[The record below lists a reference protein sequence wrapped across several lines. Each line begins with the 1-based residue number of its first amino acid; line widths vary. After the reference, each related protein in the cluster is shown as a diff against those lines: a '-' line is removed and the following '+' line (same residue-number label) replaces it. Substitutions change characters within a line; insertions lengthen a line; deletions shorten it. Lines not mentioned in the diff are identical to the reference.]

1 MLIPIPRM
9 PKYFIYPLLIV
20 CVSVPFIIANVVYEI
35 NTLHFHLVGIAC
47 VIGFQIYNSRRSF
60 NTCGTCG
67 HERHMH
73 DKKDL
78 LRRGHP
84 ALTRI
89 VCDDYKKGKWERNYQ
104 NKYWNGEDTIEKWD
118 TKRDR

>member
-1 MLIPIPRM
+1 M
-9 PKYFIYPLLIV
+9 IV
-20 CVSVPFIIANVVYEI
+20 SMPFIIANLVFEM
-35 NTLHFHLVGIAC
+35 NTLMFHFLAIGS

-78 LRRGHP
+78 LKRGHSR
-84 ALTRI
+84 LTRI
-89 VCDDYKKGKWERNYQ
+89 VCDNYKKGKWERNYQ
-104 NKYWNGEDTIEKWD
+104 NKYWSCHCKL
-118 TKRDR
+118 